1 MFPLVLACRE
11 ARRVSSVYHEA
22 VMDLEEPLV
31 LVALGIFLLVV
42 FLDAYAFKI
51 SSEHVAVLEVVV
63 RGTFVV
69 GTWLFEHFVENAL
82 ARGPLRFLAISSNN
96 KVIGQGLKL
105 ALLVLLLLPVVPL
118 RASAGAHGILLLV
131 LPLVLI
137 TTKDGTNRL
146 TGGEVG
152 DDIHQTVGSD
162 GSVAAQLS
170 DQLFVGGIERK
181 AMMTSESVMLGSS
194 VRCLEKHRM

>member
-1 MFPLVLACRE
+1 
-11 ARRVSSVYHEA
+11 
-22 VMDLEEPLV
+22 MDLGEPLV
-31 LVALGIFLLVV
+31 LVISLGIFLLVV

-51 SSEHVAVLEVVV
+51 SLEHVAVLEVVV
-63 RGTFVV
+63 HGTFVV
-69 GTWLFEHFVENAL
+69 GTWLFEHFVENAP
-82 ARGPLRFLAISSNN
+82 ARGLSRFLAISSSN
-96 KVIGQGLKL
+96 KVIGKGLEL
-105 ALLVLLLLPVVPL
+105 ALLVLLLPVVPL
-118 RASAGAHGILLLV
+118 RAPAGARGILLLV

-137 TTKDGTNRL
+137 ATKDGTNRL
-146 TGGEVG
+146 AGGEVG

-170 DQLFVGGIERK
+170 DQLFAGGTERK